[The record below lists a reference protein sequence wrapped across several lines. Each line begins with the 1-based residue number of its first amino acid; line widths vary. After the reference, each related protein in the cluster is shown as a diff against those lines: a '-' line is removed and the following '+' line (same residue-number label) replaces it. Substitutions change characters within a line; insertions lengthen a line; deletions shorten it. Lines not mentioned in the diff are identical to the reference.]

1 MTFEKSAS
9 LWCTFFY
16 QHYLK
21 TEVKHDV
28 LVMRTYLPKYDRF
41 QFVYYRVFV
50 FRFFTTTLLSLLT
63 E

>member
-1 MTFEKSAS
+1 MVH
-9 LWCTFFY
+9 FFY

>member
-1 MTFEKSAS
+1 MVH
-9 LWCTFFY
+9 FFY

-50 FRFFTTTLLSLLT
+50 FRFFTITLLSLLT